1 METVPATTVESA
13 ASDAVPTSRTGA
25 RSAGARA
32 AVEEGVPAE
41 TRRGYAGD
49 WQRFTAWCA
58 GTGRQAL
65 PATGDTL
72 TEYMSCL
79 RGEGKSP
86 ATMDRALASFTVA
99 HAAAGVHKP
108 STIGVRRV
116 LKGYETERKKGKDR
130 CRRPRRAGAATPP
143 VLRRMIATMDTDT
156 AIGRS
161 DTAVLLLGF
170 SLAAR
175 RPPLG
180 TATSWTGP
188 TPPRSRRG

>member
-1 METVPATTVESA
+1 METEPATVESA

-32 AVEEGVPAE
+32 AVEEGLPAE
-41 TRRGYAGD
+41 TRGYAGD

-79 RGEGKSP
+79 RGEDKSP

-108 STIGVRRV
+108 SAIGVRRV
-116 LKGYETERKKGKDR
+116 SRAT
-130 CRRPRRAGAATPP
+130 RPNAKMARTGAACHP
-143 VLRRMIATMDTDT
+143 
-156 AIGRS
+156 GR
-161 DTAVLLLGF
+161 APLP
-170 SLAAR
+170 
-175 RPPLG
+175 RPCSAG
-180 TATSWTGP
+180 
-188 TPPRSRRG
+188 